1 MGYFSDLNRI
11 LQAGMTTSMTAA
23 QEEPPAPKPKAG
35 TAPQHTSPPAK
46 EPSQSDRQEKEPPQ
60 SPQKPAPT
68 EAANDM
74 SDAEVIAA
82 STQRIRTDTE
92 KLTRRNMKDHVS
104 QHIQAKCQAEPAFA
118 RRTMQPRKSMLHCFQ
133 YINRK
138 ARDYLQEEMKAEGTP
153 VNGIYGGDVPD
164 DLCYQWA
171 EDYFNDPEAPE
182 DLEKQTPKPT
192 PASTK
197 SQPKKPAKKKS
208 ADTPDQI
215 SLLGETG

>member
-11 LQAGMTTSMTAA
+11 LQADMATA
-23 QEEPPAPKPKAG
+23 QEEPSAPKPKADNV
-35 TAPQHTSPPAK
+35 PQHTPPPAK
-46 EPSQSDRQEKEPPQ
+46 EPSQPDQQEKEPPQ

-104 QHIQAKCQAEPAFA
+104 QHIQTKCQAEPAFA

-138 ARDYLQEEMKAEGTP
+138 AKDYLQEEMKAEGTP
-153 VNGIYGGDVPD
+153 VSGFYGGDVPD
-164 DLCYQWA
+164 DLCCQWA

-182 DLEKQTPKPT
+182 DQEKQPPKPA

-197 SQPKKPAKKKS
+197 SQPKKPAKKKP
-208 ADTPDQI
+208 ADAPDQI
-215 SLLGETG
+215 SLLEETG